1 MRSWY
6 DIQRLKREY
15 SMSSAW
21 GERIRELRQQSNLSQ
36 KEFAERLGIA
46 AVTLNRIENGHRH
59 PDIHLLEK
67 IAGHFQISLDWLVLG
82 RDQEAVQRQAL
93 PLLPLLSVGDL
104 ADDRR
109 PPKDAENRL
118 WLPNLPSCDFALRI
132 KDTAME
138 PLLRPGDIV
147 LVALEP
153 GEVGDVVVVRDA
165 TGIVRVRRQGSASG
179 TALFVP
185 ENPDYPFFPPTG
197 EVAVIGKVV
206 GRVSC
211 VEI

>member
-1 MRSWY
+1 MNSPWN
-6 DIQRLKREY
+6 
-15 SMSSAW
+15 
-21 GERIRELRQQSNLSQ
+21 ERIRQLRQQSNLSQ

-67 IAGHFQISLDWLVLG
+67 IAEHFHVSLDWLVLG
-82 RDQEAVQRQAL
+82 HDNGAVQRQAL
-93 PLLPLLSVGDL
+93 SLVPVLSVGDL
-104 ADDRR
+104 AGDRW
-109 PPKDAENRL
+109 PPRDAENSL
-118 WLPNLPSCDFALRI
+118 WLPELPSCAFALRI

-147 LVALEP
+147 LVAMEP

-179 TALFVP
+179 KALFVP